1 MLQLAEQQWAPE
13 VISHQALPGGWDVVV
28 MEKVNG
34 PLINRCLTP
43 NSLDSLD
50 SLVEAVTFM
59 HEKVFVHGE
68 FTHKIFSL

>member
-1 MLQLAEQQWAPE
+1 MGTQAK
-13 VISHQALPGGWDVVV
+13 VISHQALPGGWDIVI

-43 NSLDSLD
+43 NTLD

-59 HEKVFVHGE
+59 HENDFVCMVMVA
-68 FTHKIFSL
+68 HKLIFSL